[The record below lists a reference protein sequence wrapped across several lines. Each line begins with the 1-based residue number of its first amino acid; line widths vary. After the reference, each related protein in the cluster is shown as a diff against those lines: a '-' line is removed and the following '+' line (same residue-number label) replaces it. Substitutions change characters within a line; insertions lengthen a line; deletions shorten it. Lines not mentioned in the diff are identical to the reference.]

1 MCTLD
6 VGRVDEGACEHVERV
21 GDTIS
26 RCDSGLREVGMEELD
41 GVGDDDAFG

>member
-6 VGRVDEGACEHVERV
+6 GGRVDEGACEHVDRV
-21 GDTIS
+21 GDTIC

-41 GVGDDDAFG
+41 GV